1 MPLGEQEK
9 GFIAQLEAAGGGGF
23 NEMSVEE
30 ARLAILQLFKVE
42 NPEQVASVED
52 RKIPTVNGDLPLR
65 IYTPTGDGPH
75 PILMFFHGGGWV
87 VGNLE
92 SHDAMCRVLTNA
104 AQCMTIS
111 VDYRLAPEHKFP
123 AAPDDC
129 YEATKWAVLNAAAL
143 GGDPQ
148 RVAVGGDSAG
158 GNLAAAVAL
167 MAGDRGAP
175 SLAYQLLLY
184 PVTNHAFDT
193 ESCKQNGEGYLLTKK
208 DMVWFWDH
216 YLANDADA
224 ANPYAAPMQAK
235 ELSELPSALV
245 ITAEFDPLRD
255 EGEAYAHRLQ
265 NEGVTTQRTRY
276 DGMMHGF
283 FGMPAV
289 LDKGKQAINE
299 ATAALKKSFALVGQT

>member
-9 GFIAQLEAAGGGGF
+9 ALIAQLKAVGGPAF
-23 NEMSVEE
+23 NEMKVED
-30 ARLAILQLFKVE
+30 ARLAVLQLFKVE

-52 RKIPTVNGDLPLR
+52 KKISTVNGDLPLR

-75 PILMFFHGGGWV
+75 PILMFLHGGGWV
-87 VGNLE
+87 VGNIE

-104 AQCMTIS
+104 AHCITIS

-129 YEATKWAVLNAAAL
+129 YEATKWAVLNAAAI

-158 GNLAAAVAL
+158 GNLAATVAL

-193 ESCKQNGEGYLLTKK
+193 ESCKQNGEGYLLTKD

-216 YLANDADA
+216 YLENDEAGNA
-224 ANPYAAPMQAK
+224 PYASPLLAK
-235 ELSELPSALV
+235 YINSPPPGLV
-245 ITAEFDPLRD
+245 MTAEFDPLRD
-255 EGEAYAHRLQ
+255 EGEAYGKKLQ
-265 NEGVTTQRTRY
+265 DAGADITISRY
-276 DGMMHGF
+276 AGTIHGF
-283 FGMPAV
+283 FGLFQFDTQKKA
-289 LDKGKQAINE
+289 LAE
-299 ATAALKKSFALVGQT
+299 AAEGLKAAFAQ